1 MEQTVRK
8 KKPRQRRI
16 IIERPRLIKALDS
29 SKARLRM
36 LVAPAGYGK
45 TTLAEQWTSK
55 PGRNAV
61 WYQCRNASADVAV
74 LSTGVADEAATLLPG
89 CNRRLRERLLASRN
103 PADEIDILAEILA
116 EDLLAWPS
124 DTWLVVDDYHL
135 AARLPEAERFVEVLF
150 ARSPVNVLLASRQR
164 PSWVSGR
171 DILYG
176 DVLELNQTELAMIH
190 EEAAQLLSGEHAS
203 MTSGLVAL
211 ANGWPAV
218 LALAGVSEVTSLPTD
233 DPAWTD
239 RPPEALYEF
248 FAEEVYRGLDQ
259 ATQSGLVMLALAP
272 RLDRQVAEHLLGAR
286 RVDDV
291 IRRTAALG
299 IIHIRSNELLMHPL
313 ARKYVEDRVRFA
325 PKSHQW
331 RAIRRTIRLYARRRD
346 WNSALELIERTGARS
361 ELVNIMPTAVRDL
374 LDNGRLAS
382 IEQWLRAA
390 SEVEDLRPVA
400 NVAAAELALR
410 QGQLVV
416 AETLARNTVAHAE
429 PGSPLMFRG
438 LFLAGR
444 ASHIAS
450 RELEAL
456 EFFANAERVA
466 TDEDQRR
473 EALWGKLM
481 AATALERDEAFDLLE
496 LLAPKPRQANPREH
510 VRYADKE
517 LALGLRFGAIPSLET
532 ARNAEQLLP
541 LVADPFVRCSFRSV
555 YSFALALSAY
565 YNEGERAAAALID
578 DANDSRVEF
587 GLTYGHTTRALA
599 LAGLRRFDEAHEHL
613 DQAFDVARRC
623 GDAYGEQNVYA
634 ARVRVLLQ
642 EQRFVDAR
650 RLEPPDLSFALPSML
665 GEVAATRALAYAC
678 LGRLDEALRMAE
690 SAPANTRAI
699 EPAVLAV
706 AVKAVVDVK
715 SRGGQAIDSATSLLD
730 RAFSSGA
737 VDLFVTTYRAS
748 PDVAGLLLTVPACI
762 ERTMFALARSGDS
775 ALLGGFG
782 VSPEEIYD
790 PVSRL
795 SAREREIYDL
805 VCRGVPNRAIAK
817 ELFISEA
824 TVKVHVHHIFDKLG
838 VRSRHAL
845 ALTAA
850 GSRAFNSE
858 DSMSES
864 S

>member
-8 KKPRQRRI
+8 KKLRRRRV
-16 IIERPRLIKALDS
+16 IIERPRLIKALDAS
-29 SKARLRM
+29 NARLRM

-74 LSTGVADEAATLLPG
+74 LSTDVADAAATLLPG

-116 EDLLAWPS
+116 EDLLAWPA

-135 AARLPEAERFVEVLF
+135 AARRPEAERFVEVLF
-150 ARSPVNVLLASRQR
+150 ARSPINVLLASRQR

-176 DVLELNQTELAMIH
+176 HVLELNQTELAMIH
-190 EEAAQLLSGEHAS
+190 EEAAQLLKGEHAS

-259 ATQSGLVMLALAP
+259 TTQSGLVMLTFAP
-272 RLDRQVAEHLLGAR
+272 RLDRRVAEHLLGQR
-286 RVDDV
+286 RCDEL
-291 IRRTAALG
+291 IRRSAALG
-299 IIHIRSNELLMHPL
+299 IIHARGDDLRVHPL
-313 ARKYVEDRVRFA
+313 ARKYIEDRVRVTLR
-325 PKSHQW
+325 SHQW
-331 RAIRRTIRLYARRRD
+331 RAIRRTIRLYSQRRD
-346 WNSALELIERTGARS
+346 WDSALELIVRTGAHS
-361 ELVNIMPTAVRDL
+361 ELVKVMHAAIRDL
-374 LDNGRLAS
+374 LDNGQLS
-382 IEQWLRAA
+382 SLEQWISVA
-390 SEVEDLRPVA
+390 SKVDKLRPIA
-400 NVAAAELALR
+400 DIAAAELALR
-410 QGQLVV
+410 HGQLAV
-416 AETLARNTVAHAE
+416 AETLARNSVAQAE
-429 PGSPLMFRG
+429 PDTALMFRG
-438 LFLAGR
+438 LYVAGR

-450 RELEAL
+450 REIEAL
-456 EFFANAERVA
+456 EFFSEAGQVA
-466 TDEDQRR
+466 TNEDERR

-481 AATALERDEAFDLLE
+481 TAIALERDEAFE
-496 LLAPKPRQANPREH
+496 LLKALAPGAQPANPREL

-517 LALGLRFGAIPSLET
+517 LALGLRFGVIPSLDT
-532 ARNAEQLLP
+532 ARAAEQLLP

-565 YNEGERAAAALID
+565 YDEAELAATALID
-578 DANDSRVEF
+578 DASDSRVEF
-587 GLTYGHTTRALA
+587 GLTYGHTTKGLA
-599 LAGLRRFDEAHEHL
+599 LAGLRRFGEAHEHL
-613 DQAFDVARRC
+613 RRALEIARRC
-623 GDAYGEQNVYA
+623 GDTYGEQNVYA
-634 ARVRVLLQ
+634 TRVRILLQ

-678 LGRLDEALRMAE
+678 LGRLDEALRLAE

-699 EPAVLAV
+699 EPVVLAAAVRAV
-706 AVKAVVDVK
+706 ADVK
-715 SRGGQAIDSATSLLD
+715 SRAARALESVTHLLE

-737 VDLFVTTYRAS
+737 VDLLATAYRAS
-748 PDVAGLLLTVPACI
+748 PDVLGLLVTVPACI
-762 ERTMFALARSGDS
+762 ERTMFALSRSGDIP
-775 ALLGGFG
+775 LLSVFG
-782 VSPEEIYD
+782 VSPEQLYD
-790 PVSRL
+790 PVSTL

-805 VCRGVPNRAIAK
+805 VCQGVTNRAIAK
-817 ELFISEA
+817 QLYISEA

-850 GSRAFNSE
+850 GSRALNSRE
-858 DSMSES
+858 ATSDSS
-864 S
+864 